1 MRNIS
6 KILSLLHCG
15 AEWDFAW
22 DSAPLYW
29 YEYTNYRC
37 LSKRKWNWR
46 KVTSGN
52 VLLFSAQILF
62 TPNIK
67 MFKTKKSLLVT
78 YIPSYV
84 PNTIIFLS
92 HSCSCLFHLLPSLH
106 VKFCSLL
113 RVTNIACVTINIIP
127 TKLCHTIVS
136 QLLKICCE

>member
-1 MRNIS
+1 MVQS
-6 KILSLLHCG
+6 GILLETQLHYIGTSILIIDVYQKESEIEEKSLQEMFCYLVPKYSLHQT
-15 AEWDFAW
+15 
-22 DSAPLYW
+22 L
-29 YEYTNYRC
+29 RC
-37 LSKRKWNWR
+37 LKK
-46 KVTSGN
+46 K
-52 VLLFSAQILF
+52 
-62 TPNIK
+62 
-67 MFKTKKSLLVT
+67 KKSLLVT